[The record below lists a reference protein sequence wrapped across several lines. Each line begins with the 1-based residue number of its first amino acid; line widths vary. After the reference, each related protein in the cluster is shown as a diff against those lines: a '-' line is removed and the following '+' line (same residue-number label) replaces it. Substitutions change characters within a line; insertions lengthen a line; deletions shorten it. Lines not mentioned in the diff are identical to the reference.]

1 MPVLRQ
7 EDLDPDPIRQFRL
20 WHQEAATDAM
30 VVATASAEG
39 VPGARVVLLKE
50 VDHRGFVFYTSY
62 ESAKA
67 ADLAANPQ
75 AALVFHWPPVRQV
88 RVGGVVHAVTRQ
100 ETEDYWRTRPRPSQ
114 IGAWA
119 SHQSAVIAGRQVL
132 EGRVAELAER
142 FGEGDVS
149 CPPTW
154 GGYRVVPDWIEFWHH
169 QEDRL
174 HDRLRYRRSGDAGW
188 ILERLS
194 P

>member
-1 MPVLRQ
+1 MAILRE
-7 EDLDPDPIRQFRL
+7 EDLDPDPIRQFRR
-20 WHQEAATDAM
+20 WHEEAATDAM
-30 VVATASAEG
+30 VVATGTPDG
-39 VPGARVVLLKE
+39 VPAGRVVLLKE

-67 ADLAANPQ
+67 SELGANPR
-75 AALVFHWPPVRQV
+75 AALVFHWPPDHQV
-88 RVGGVVHAVTRQ
+88 RVGGAVLGVSRQ
-100 ETEDYWRTRPRPSQ
+100 ETEDYWRTRPRASQ

-119 SHQSAVIAGRQVL
+119 SHQSAVIPGRRFL
-132 EGRVAELAER
+132 EDRVAELVER
-142 FGEGDVS
+142 FGDGEVP

-174 HDRLRYRRSGDAGW
+174 HDRLRYRRQGEGW
-188 ILERLS
+188 VLERLS

>member
-1 MPVLRQ
+1 MAILR
-7 EDLDPDPIRQFRL
+7 EADLDPDPIRQFRL

-30 VVATASAEG
+30 VVATGTPNGMPSG
-39 VPGARVVLLKE
+39 RVVLLKE

-67 ADLAANPQ
+67 SDLEANPR
-75 AALVFHWPPVRQV
+75 AALVFHWPPDHQV
-88 RVGGVVHAVTRQ
+88 RVGGAVHEVSRQ
-100 ETEDYWRTRPRPSQ
+100 ETEDYWRTRPRASQ

-119 SHQSAVIAGRQVL
+119 SHQSAVISGRHVL
-132 EGRVAELAER
+132 EDRVAELAER
-142 FGEGDVS
+142 FGTADVP

-174 HDRLRYRRSGDAGW
+174 HDRLRYRRTGEGW
-188 ILERLS
+188 VLERLA

>member
-1 MPVLRQ
+1 VAVLRE

-20 WHQEAATDAM
+20 WHREAGTDAM
-30 VVATASAEG
+30 VAATATPDG
-39 VPGARVVLLKE
+39 VPSGRVVLLKE

-67 ADLAANPQ
+67 ADLGANHR
-75 AALVFHWPPVRQV
+75 AALVFHWPPLRQV
-88 RVGGVVHAVTRQ
+88 RVSGAADAVSRQ
-100 ETEDYWRTRPRPSQ
+100 ETEDYWRTRPRASQ

-119 SHQSAVIAGRQVL
+119 SRQSAVIAGRQVL
-132 EGRVAELAER
+132 EDRVAELVEQ
-142 FGEGDVS
+142 FGDGEIP

-174 HDRLRYRRSGDAGW
+174 HDRLRYRRSDDGW
-188 ILERLS
+188 VLERLS

>member
-1 MPVLRQ
+1 MAILRE
-7 EDLDPDPIRQFRL
+7 EDLDPDPIRQFRR
-20 WHQEAATDAM
+20 WHEEAATDAM
-30 VVATASAEG
+30 VVATGTPDG
-39 VPGARVVLLKE
+39 VPAGRVVLLKE

-67 ADLAANPQ
+67 TDLGANPR
-75 AALVFHWPPVRQV
+75 AALVFHWPPDHQV
-88 RVGGVVHAVTRQ
+88 RVSGPVHGVSRE
-100 ETEDYWRTRPRPSQ
+100 ETEDYWATRPRASQ

-119 SHQSAVIAGRQVL
+119 SHQSAVIPGRRFL
-132 EGRVAELAER
+132 EGRVAELVER
-142 FGEGDVS
+142 FADSAVP

-174 HDRLRYRRSGDAGW
+174 HDRLRYRRQSDGW

>member
-1 MPVLRQ
+1 MAVMR
-7 EDLDPDPIRQFRL
+7 EEHLDPDPIRQFRR
-20 WHQEAATDAM
+20 WHQEAATDA
-30 VVATASAEG
+30 VTVATASADG
-39 VPGARVVLLKE
+39 VPAARVVLLKE
-50 VDHRGFVFYTSY
+50 ADDRGFVFYTSY

-67 ADLAANPQ
+67 ADLAANPR

-88 RVGGVVHAVTRQ
+88 RLSGAVHQVSRQ

-119 SHQSAVIAGRQVL
+119 SHQSAVIANRQGL
-132 EGRVAELAER
+132 EDRVAELVER
-142 FGEGDVS
+142 FAEGEVP

-174 HDRLRYRRSGDAGW
+174 HDRLRYRRSGDGW
-188 ILERLS
+188 LLERLS

>member
-1 MPVLRQ
+1 VAILRE
-7 EDLDPDPIRQFRL
+7 EDLDPDPIRQFRR
-20 WHQEAATDAM
+20 WHEEAATDAM
-30 VVATASAEG
+30 VVATGTPDG
-39 VPGARVVLLKE
+39 VPAGRVVLLKD

-67 ADLAANPQ
+67 SDLRANPR
-75 AALVFHWPPVRQV
+75 AALVFHWPPDHQV
-88 RVGGVVHAVTRQ
+88 RVGGAVHGVSRQ
-100 ETEDYWRTRPRPSQ
+100 ETEDYWRTRPRASQ

-119 SHQSAVIAGRQVL
+119 SHQSAVIPGRHVL
-132 EGRVAELAER
+132 EDRVAELVER
-142 FGEGDVS
+142 FGDGEVP

-174 HDRLRYRRSGDAGW
+174 HDRLRYRRQGDGW